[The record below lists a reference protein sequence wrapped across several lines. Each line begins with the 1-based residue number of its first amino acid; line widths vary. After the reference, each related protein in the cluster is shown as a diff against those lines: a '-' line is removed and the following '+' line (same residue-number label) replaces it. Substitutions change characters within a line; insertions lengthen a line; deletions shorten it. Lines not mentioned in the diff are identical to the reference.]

1 MCHRPTADALDG
13 FLTSLPG
20 PRVLGASVCLPATVC
35 LGLVSPVVLA
45 QPEVA
50 APGAPVMAVPL
61 ARPAPPDGGEIE
73 VRAGRDNTVQQRR
86 ESTAAKIVIG
96 REEIEKQ
103 GDATIGEVLRR
114 LPGVTVLGAP
124 GGRGGGIRMRGLGAG
139 YTQILLDGERVPP
152 GFSIESI
159 TPEQVER
166 IETFRAPTAETGAR
180 AIGGTLNIVLREGQR
195 ANPDDLKLTRSFE
208 HGEGSTQLQW
218 VHNLRGGPLTGN
230 FTLSLNDQKRPDANT
245 VWTQAQTGAQDEE
258 SRLRNARWL
267 GQRQAVHASARLQWR
282 GEQGKSL
289 TLMPFVV
296 YSDNDSE
303 GRVQLQRTLSPVL
316 GSPLF
321 EQASARVDTRSLFRM
336 ARLNGQWAQRAS
348 ADDRLELR
356 FGLGQSRYDYRLD
369 QFADVGAS
377 GLLPDQFETQD
388 FTDDSLSL
396 NGKWTR
402 ALDDGQ
408 QWVSGLEFEGVNR
421 REAANLAVSEDAGDL
436 QARTRRWAA
445 YTQHERKITPHWS
458 VHAGLRHERITT
470 EGSSD
475 AGERHNESAV
485 WTPLAHALWRPRPDS
500 RDQVRLSLTR
510 SYKTPTLYN
519 LVARPV
525 PSRETNSPTR
535 PDRVGNPD
543 LRPELASGIDL
554 AAERYLAGGG
564 VLSANLFH
572 RRINGLIRYVTL
584 QQDSPAWAP
593 GERRWV
599 SSPLNVGYAIT
610 QGLELEA
617 KFRLDQ
623 VWPAAAPVDIRSNM
637 SLFRS
642 RVKAVP
648 GPDNRLD
655 QQPDMT
661 ANLGGDYR
669 LRSLPLTL
677 GGNFNFNPDY
687 DTRRT
692 LEQGSYQGVR
702 RVLDA
707 YGLWRF
713 SPSAGLRLTVSNLQP
728 RTHVTATRFEG
739 AGFAERT
746 RTETSSW
753 RTVQLRLEMKI

>member
-1 MCHRPTADALDG
+1 MYGLRSNVFDRFRTPCL
-13 FLTSLPG
+13 SSS
-20 PRVLGASVCLPATVC
+20 RVLG
-35 LGLVSPVVLA
+35 GLTLLALSGSAWA
-45 QPEVA
+45 QPEAGPPVMPA
-50 APGAPVMAVPL
+50 TPAPSPGALQPEGRELV
-61 ARPAPPDGGEIE
+61 I
-73 VRAGRDNTVQQRR
+73 RAGRQNTEQQRR

-96 REEIEKQ
+96 REEIDRQ
-103 GDATIGEVLRR
+103 GDATLGEVLRR
-114 LPGVTVLGAP
+114 LPGVTVQGAP
-124 GGRGGGIRMRGLGAG
+124 GRGGGIRMRGLGSG

-166 IETFRAPTAETGAR
+166 IEILRAPTAETGAR
-180 AIGGTLNIVLREGQR
+180 AIGGTINIVLREGQR
-195 ANPDDLKLTRSFE
+195 ANPDDLKLTRSVE

-218 VHNLRGGPLTGN
+218 IHNVSGGPLTGN
-230 FTLSLNDQKRPDANT
+230 FTLTLHDQNRPDASR
-245 VWTQAQTGAQDEE
+245 VFTQAQSGGLDDE
-258 SRLRNARWL
+258 SRVRDARWL
-267 GQRQAVHASARLQWR
+267 GQRQALHASARLQWR
-282 GEQGKSL
+282 GEQGRSL
-289 TLMPFVV
+289 TLTPFVV
-296 YSDNDSE
+296 YADNGSL
-303 GRVQLQRTLSPVL
+303 GRVLLQRTALQ
-316 GSPLF
+316 GSAAPLF
-321 EQASARVDTRSLFRM
+321 EQAGAQVLTDSLFRM
-336 ARLNGQWAQRAS
+336 ARLNGHWAQRAS

-356 FGLGQSRYDYRLD
+356 LGLGQSRYDYRLD
-369 QFADVGAS
+369 QIADAGAS
-377 GLLPDQFETQD
+377 RLLPDQFETQD

-402 ALDDGQ
+402 ALDNGQ

-421 REAANLAVSEDAGDL
+421 REAANLAVIEDAGDL

-445 YTQHERKITPHWS
+445 YTQHEWKIDSNWS
-458 VHAGLRHERITT
+458 AHAGLRHERITT

-475 AGERHNESAV
+475 AGERRNESAV
-485 WTPLAHALWRPRPDS
+485 WTPLAHALWKPRPGS
-500 RDQVRLSLTR
+500 RDQVRISLTR
-510 SYKTPTLYN
+510 SYRTPTLYN

-535 PDRVGNPD
+535 ADRVGNPD
-543 LRPELASGIDL
+543 LRPELAAGLDI

-564 VLSANLFH
+564 VLSANVFH
-572 RRINGLIRYVTL
+572 RRIDGLIRYVTL
-584 QQDSPAWAP
+584 QQFSPPWAP
-593 GERRWV
+593 GELRWV
-599 SSPLNVGYAIT
+599 STPRNVGDAIT

-623 VWPAAAPVDIRSNM
+623 VWTSAAPVDIRSNL

-642 RVKAVP
+642 RVKDVP

-655 QQPDMT
+655 QQPGMT

-677 GGNFNFNPDY
+677 GGNLNFNPDY

-692 LEQGSYQGVR
+692 LEQWSYQGTR

-713 SPSAGLRLTVSNLQP
+713 SPSAALRLTVSNLVP
-728 RTHVTATRFEG
+728 RTHVSGTRFEG

-746 RTETSSW
+746 RTESASW